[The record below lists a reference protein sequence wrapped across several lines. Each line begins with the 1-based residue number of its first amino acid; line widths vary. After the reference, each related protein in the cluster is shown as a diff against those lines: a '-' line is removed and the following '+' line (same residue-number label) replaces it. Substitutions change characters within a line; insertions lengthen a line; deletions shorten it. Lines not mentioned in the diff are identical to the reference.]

1 MTTDIGKITFRN
13 GSEELD
19 FNVIASPVPRDYV
32 VWFVGVTPNSTD
44 DFPERV
50 DGSWM
55 NVTCQAYTDR
65 RYLAKCTLTVF
76 RIYYGSGYYKV
87 QVINEHGDEN
97 FTAEIIYNPTKQ
109 TSMLTSLT
117 SLLSPVVSILS
128 LYISICS

>member
-1 MTTDIGKITFRN
+1 MSGKPRSQVTTDIGKITFRN
-13 GSEELD
+13 SSEELD

-44 DFPERV
+44 HFSERV
-50 DGSWM
+50 DGSSM

-65 RYLAKCTLTVF
+65 RYLAKCKLTVF
-76 RIYYGSGYYKV
+76 SIYYRSGYYRV

-97 FTAEIIYNPTKQ
+97 FTAEIIYNPTKL

-117 SLLSPVVSILS
+117 SLLS
-128 LYISICS
+128 